1 MRIRSVASILIG
13 AVAAL
18 FISVQ
23 PAAAQGKTEFA
34 VGYQFLRFIDD
45 GGNNVPAGWGASVAG
60 AINDMFKVV
69 GDIGGHYKDGNNL
82 HTFQGGVEVAGKNAK
97 TTPFFRIL
105 AGLARFGDDDGDSS
119 NVFAVTP
126 EVGVKIKGSGRV
138 GGQVAVGFPIFRDN
152 GETDKSFRLFLGITI
167 Q

>member
-1 MRIRSVASILIG
+1 MRIRSVASVLIG

-18 FISVQ
+18 LISVQ

-34 VGYQFLRFIDD
+34 VGYQYLKFIED
-45 GGNNVPAGWGASVAG
+45 GGSSVPAGWGASVAG
-60 AINDMFKVV
+60 AINEMFKVV
-69 GDIGGHYKDGNNL
+69 GDIGGHYKDGDNL

-97 TTPFFRIL
+97 ATPFFRIL
-105 AGLARFGDDDGDSS
+105 AGLGRFGDDDGDS
-119 NVFAVTP
+119 NTAFAVTP

-152 GETDKSFRLFLGITI
+152 GATEKTFRLFLGITI